1 MPSRSR
7 NETLKPSAIKGQT
20 SVFRRER
27 AALGFGWHRLDP
39 ALMFAAFQQCLL
51 GGHALMLSQAA
62 AGRGVCIRIMKGR
75 TETPEVEYAM
85 DAEELSEWFEAIIQ
99 AYQLPSEDALLSMR
113 AALGD
118 EAARRSTPVRV
129 LSAKNKERAEASAD

>member
-7 NETLKPSAIKGQT
+7 NETLKPSVIQGKT
-20 SVFRRER
+20 SVFRKER

-75 TETPEVEYAM
+75 NETPEVEYAM
-85 DAEELSEWFEAIIQ
+85 DAEELSEWFEAIIH

-118 EAARRSTPVRV
+118 EAARRSAPVRV
-129 LSAKNKERAEASAD
+129 LSAKNKERAESIAD